1 MDQFKSIIYENMYGE
16 EISRE
21 TIFVPKNS
29 KYAKYARVDANDHN
43 YNLAN
48 QFVNEFVGAS

>member
-1 MDQFKSIIYENMYGE
+1 MDQFKTIIHENMYGE

-29 KYAKYARVDANDHN
+29 KYAKYARVDANDYN
-43 YNLAN
+43 YNLAD
-48 QFVNEFVGAS
+48 QFVEDFVGVS